1 MGQENMI
8 PDEKWEQEVLEKLAE
23 QTPPDALLD
32 ISMDCAIHLAAVLG
46 NARRCVQ
53 DPEEEDMEKATAVA
67 EAMEKVAKMA
77 VLLDALQLR
86 FGDMTE
92 SEIRFLQSVEEC
104 FA

>member
-1 MGQENMI
+1 MEKENFV
-8 PDEKWEQEVLEKLAE
+8 PDEKWEQAVLEKLAE
-23 QTPPDALLD
+23 QTAPEQLLD

-53 DPEEEDMEKATAVA
+53 DPDEEDGERVIAVA

-86 FGDMTE
+86 FGEVTE
-92 SEIRFLQSVEEC
+92 AEIAFLRSVEEI